1 MIKMI
6 KLTVVYNASGE
17 VKKYTGYYDVTEV
30 MSLDAEGMQ
39 RGGNTRVGLKHGGI
53 IEVMETIDEI
63 MYIMGVSV
71 DEVGAIE

>member
-6 KLTVVYNASGE
+6 KLTVVSSINGE
-17 VKKYTGYYDVTEV
+17 VKKFDCCYDVTEV
-30 MSLDAEGMQ
+30 MSLDAAEM
-39 RGGNTRVGLKHGGI
+39 RYGGNAHVGFKHGGV